1 MSSAGLRAWIV
12 VLLLVLAATSV
23 RAIDQEPPLQDP
35 ERQALYERLTHE
47 VRCLVCQNQTVADST
62 APLAAD
68 LRREIYAMVEEGRSE
83 EDIKTF
89 LLDRYGD
96 FVLYKP
102 RFLFSTALLWL
113 APGLLLLAG
122 ALAIGVVVRRRA
134 ALPADQ
140 DADENP
146 PAATGTGA

>member
-68 LRREIYAMVEEGRSE
+68 LRREIYAMVEEGRYE

-102 RFLFSTALLWL
+102 RFLYSTALLWL

>member
-1 MSSAGLRAWIV
+1 MSHVGYRSWMAA
-12 VLLLVLAATSV
+12 LVLALVAASAL
-23 RAIDQEPPLQDP
+23 AIDQEPPMQDP

-68 LRREIYAMVEEGRSE
+68 LRREIYAMVGEGRSE

-102 RFLFSTALLWL
+102 RFRFTTALLLL

-122 ALAIGVVVRRRA
+122 ALVIGVVVHRRA
-134 ALPADQ
+134 TLPADQ

-146 PAATGTGA
+146 PAATGSDA

>member
-1 MSSAGLRAWIV
+1 M
-12 VLLLVLAATSV
+12 
-23 RAIDQEPPLQDP
+23 QDP
-35 ERQALYERLTHE
+35 GRQALYERLTHE

-68 LRREIYAMVEEGRSE
+68 LRREIYAMVGEGRSE

-102 RFLFSTALLWL
+102 RFRFTTALLWL

-122 ALAIGVVVRRRA
+122 ALVIGVVVRRRA
-134 ALPADQ
+134 RLPADQ

-146 PAATGTGA
+146 PAATGSGA

>member
-1 MSSAGLRAWIV
+1 MSSAGLRPWAV
-12 VLLLVLAATSV
+12 ALLLVLAATSV
-23 RAIDQEPPLQDP
+23 RAIDQEPPLPDP

-68 LRREIYAMVEEGRSE
+68 LRREIYAMVAEGRSE

-122 ALAIGVVVRRRA
+122 AAAIGVVVRRRA

-146 PAATGTGA
+146 PAGTGSGA

>member
-1 MSSAGLRAWIV
+1 VSSAGLRAWIV

-102 RFLFSTALLWL
+102 RFLYSTALLWL

>member
-102 RFLFSTALLWL
+102 RFLYSTALLWL